1 MNNLVN
7 FEIEDIK
14 LEDGKDGTKI
24 IRLLNLT
31 EEDINLIDPIIAP
44 TSGLRIQIYDIIEKE
59 KYFLT
64 KQNLFL
70 FLRIFKA
77 ISQKFKEIKKNQNLK
92 ILIVS
97 DNRPSK
103 DLLLKYCSQIFAYEG
118 YEIYYQKDIPGES
131 KVSSPYGA
139 ASVALYKDIDLIIVL
154 TASHNELSWNGIKF
168 YIEYP
173 IPMSGDLFK
182 EISKLAIQYKEIYLK
197 TDFKPILIDAIQ
209 KNNDYIKA
217 EITV

>member
-24 IRLLNLT
+24 IRLLNLA
-31 EEDINLIDPIIAP
+31 EEDINIIDPIVAP

-59 KYFLT
+59 KYLLT

-103 DLLLKYCSQIFAYEG
+103 DLLLKYLH
-118 YEIYYQKDIPGES
+118 P
-131 KVSSPYGA
+131 
-139 ASVALYKDIDLIIVL
+139 
-154 TASHNELSWNGIKF
+154 
-168 YIEYP
+168 
-173 IPMSGDLFK
+173 
-182 EISKLAIQYKEIYLK
+182 KLAYIQFQIYVLK
-197 TDFKPILIDAIQ
+197 IS
-209 KNNDYIKA
+209 
-217 EITV
+217 